1 MTLAEYF
8 KNFLK
13 FVDNKLQI
21 ADYLGGFDENLQ
33 SEILTEVVKL
43 AKEKNIS
50 TIETAYVFPPK
61 FNDKY
66 GVKFCYNEDLVTGRG
81 WQEMITYN
89 QHPEQDF
96 KNFICSFNGS
106 PHVSRRL
113 LTSALN
119 KFGYFNKDYCSKNFK
134 HDGSKV
140 DGHINDN
147 VENTSFYNKFFDL
160 TDEFNQ
166 QIYSFG
172 HVRFDHANNVCT
184 LENKLT
190 ESFLHIVS
198 ETMATNYYP
207 NITEKFLYSI
217 VTRGLFLAYAQP
229 GWHAHI
235 EKVYGFKLYTK
246 LFDYRFDSITNPV
259 KRLVEL
265 MTMVSKFSKLTP
277 AEWHDLY
284 LLEADTIEYNYN
296 HYFSRNYLKCIKE
309 YEKSFDNNDR

>member
-8 KNFLK
+8 KINLK

-21 ADYLGGFDENLQ
+21 ADHLGGFDENLQ

-50 TIETAYVFPPK
+50 TIETGYVFPQK

-66 GVKFCYNEDLVTGRG
+66 GMNSCYNEDLVTGSG
-81 WQEMITYN
+81 WKEMITYGP
-89 QHPEQDF
+89 HPEQDF
-96 KNFICSFNGS
+96 KNFICSFNGAT
-106 PHVSRRL
+106 HVSRRL

-119 KFGYFNKDYCSKNFK
+119 KFEYFNKDYCSKNFK
-134 HDGSKV
+134 LDGSVV
-140 DGHINDN
+140 DGHISDN

-198 ETMATNYYP
+198 ETMATSYYP
-207 NITEKFLYSI
+207 CITEKFLYSI

-229 GWHAHI
+229 GWHTHI
-235 EKVYGFKLYTK
+235 EKAYGFRLYTK

-265 MTMVSKFSKLTP
+265 MTMIGKFSKLTP

-284 LLEADTIEYNYN
+284 QLEADTINYNYN
-296 HYFSRNYLKCIKE
+296 HYISRNYLKYIKD
-309 YEKSFDNNDR
+309 YEESFGNNV

>member
-8 KNFLK
+8 KINLK

-21 ADYLGGFDENLQ
+21 ADYLGGFDENLH

-50 TIETAYVFPPK
+50 TIETGYVFPQK

-66 GVKFCYNEDLVTGRG
+66 GMNSCYNEDLVTGRG
-81 WQEMITYN
+81 WKEMITYN

-119 KFGYFNKDYCSKNFK
+119 KFGYFNKNYCSKNFK

-140 DGHINDN
+140 DGHIRDN

-198 ETMATNYYP
+198 ETMATSYYP
-207 NITEKFLYSI
+207 CITEKFLYSI

-229 GWHAHI
+229 YWHAHI
-235 EKVYGFKLYTK
+235 EKAYGFRLYTK
-246 LFDYRFDSITNPV
+246 LFDYSFDSITNPV

-265 MTMVSKFSKLTP
+265 LTMISKFSKLTP

-284 LLEADTIEYNYN
+284 QLEADTINYNYN
-296 HYFSRNYLKCIKE
+296 HYFSRNYLKCIKD
-309 YEKSFDNNDR
+309 YEESFGNNI